1 LAIDRS
7 TPLPAIASSD
17 GILVSRQYGF
27 NARTKLVR
35 VGTGTLGLSHR
46 PRRKDVTRLLERA
59 KEIGEAV
66 RDARLT
72 WIWCPLANGQPPD
85 AEVTAR
91 IQPLLAEL
99 ARVVA
104 DGAAILV
111 HCSAGIHRT
120 GMFGYALLRQLG
132 LDRST
137 ARSKLME
144 LREVTGEGVGED
156 RLAWG
161 DALFQS

>member
-1 LAIDRS
+1 MAPMRE
-7 TPLPAIASSD
+7 P
-17 GILVSRQYGF
+17 
-27 NARTKLVR
+27 KLVR
-35 VGTGTLGLSHR
+35 VGTGTLALSHR
-46 PRRKDVTRLLERA
+46 PRRTDVARLLERGVTHIVTLLAEREGA

-66 RDARLT
+66 RHAGLT

-99 ARVVA
+99 AKLVEG
-104 DGAAILV
+104 GAAILV

-132 LDRST
+132 LDRSM

>member
-1 LAIDRS
+1 MGPMRE
-7 TPLPAIASSD
+7 P
-17 GILVSRQYGF
+17 
-27 NARTKLVR
+27 KLVR
-35 VGTGTLGLSHR
+35 VGTGALALSHR
-46 PRRKDVTRLLERA
+46 PRRKDVARLLERGVTHIVTLLAEREGA
-59 KEIGEAV
+59 KEIGEAA
-66 RDARLT
+66 RDAGLT

-99 ARVVA
+99 AELVEG
-104 DGAAILV
+104 GAAILV